1 MNVVLK
7 YWTLFQCYFVE
18 VLKQC
23 GNCRNVISLLILF
36 CPCQKSDD
44 TPRNFREAPRDDKIK
59 LFHELWWEHFWS
71 WRYHSHSRDWNRF
84 VEEQPQEYK
93 KEISSRWSEI
103 KWDQGFPPF
112 PLVWSSEIRETWN
125 IGGKTTVVSIPP
137 FFRIKRCEIGF
148 HHKIRCHKTIFFV
161 ITENWPN
168 LTRNKF

>member
-1 MNVVLK
+1 MKETETLK
-7 YWTLFQCYFVE
+7 FRVE

-44 TPRNFREAPRDDKIK
+44 APRNFREAPRDDKIK

-103 KWDQGFPPF
+103 KWDQGFSPF
-112 PLVWSSEIRETWN
+112 SPCLIIRN
-125 IGGKTTVVSIPP
+125 
-137 FFRIKRCEIGF
+137 
-148 HHKIRCHKTIFFV
+148 
-161 ITENWPN
+161 
-168 LTRNKF
+168 TRNVEYRRKNNSCFHSTFFSYQEVWNWFSS